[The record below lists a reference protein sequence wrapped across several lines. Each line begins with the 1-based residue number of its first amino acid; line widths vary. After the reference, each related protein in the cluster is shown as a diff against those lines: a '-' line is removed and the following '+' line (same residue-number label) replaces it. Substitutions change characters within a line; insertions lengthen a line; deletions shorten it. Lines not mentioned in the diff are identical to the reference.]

1 MLLGISVLI
10 FLLKHIVL
18 WVLFTPDFY
27 PMENL
32 FGWQLAGDMFKM
44 CSWLLSYL
52 MVAKAMT
59 GKFIITEIIFNLSY
73 LALAFLFMKL
83 NGIVGLIQ
91 GYLIN
96 YILYFIVMIFMFR
109 NVLVLNNRNR
119 V

>member
-1 MLLGISVLI
+1 
-10 FLLKHIVL
+10 
-18 WVLFTPDFY
+18 
-27 PMENL
+27 MESL

-59 GKFIITEIIFNLSY
+59 SKFVITEIVFNLSY

-83 NGIVGLIQ
+83 NGIVGLTQ

-96 YILYFIVMIFMFR
+96 YIIYTIVMIIIFR
-109 NVLVLNNRNR
+109 NVIIVKK
-119 V
+119 